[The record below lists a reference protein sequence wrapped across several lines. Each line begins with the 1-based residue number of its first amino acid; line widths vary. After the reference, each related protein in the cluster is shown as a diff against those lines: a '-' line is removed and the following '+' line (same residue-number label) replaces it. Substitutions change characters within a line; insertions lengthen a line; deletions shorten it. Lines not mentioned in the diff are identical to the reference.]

1 MSPGPVPCAV
11 DPGSVIE
18 FKVLFCIQRSDRT
31 RWPETFRCL
40 NVSHSN
46 RNAPSAAVVKFY
58 LSLFPAL
65 FLPTL
70 SHINHVYMH
79 QFLHVETKLGQIV
92 FFCFFFCQQDYKKK
106 KQLDGGRVSSLCSS
120 SNGSLSRSMLKSNFT
135 AEINMLP
142 ASRWLQSFIQTMVS
156 DGNRPQELLVLVCSR
171 MKGWIQVRLRLVA
184 LTLFC
189 FFFYSLNTQT
199 CEIMSFIFA
208 HG

>member
-1 MSPGPVPCAV
+1 MAR
-11 DPGSVIE
+11 DLSVLKCLPQQQKRSLGCSCE
-18 FKVLFCIQRSDRT
+18 VLFELVS
-31 RWPETFRCL
+31 CL
-40 NVSHSN
+40 VPANFISYQSCLY
-46 RNAPSAAVVKFY
+46 APVFACGNKVRPDCF
-58 LSLFPAL
+58 
-65 FLPTL
+65 
-70 SHINHVYMH
+70 
-79 QFLHVETKLGQIV
+79 
-92 FFCFFFCQQDYKKK
+92 FFCFFFLSAGLQKK